1 MQELKSSKKI
11 WRRKSKRN
19 NRKKVVAKVVKK
31 LSDRGLKGMLAHA
44 GRFAGIIIDNIFD
57 PGIAVAKFIDNHLD
71 ANKGNGYLNVN
82 VPW

>member
-1 MQELKSSKKI
+1 
-11 WRRKSKRN
+11 
-19 NRKKVVAKVVKK
+19 
-31 LSDRGLKGMLAHA
+31 MLAHA